1 MGGSEFS
8 QLLTADVMGVLA
20 NGATRPVVR
29 KKAALCLLR
38 LIRKAPPDAEIM
50 QVGRAAPPL
59 SSPALPC
66 HCGAARGRQVSP
78 SCLHR
83 GGRGMLSRQGPL
95 GVLLRASPGAPPGVL
110 LGAACQLPLRLR
122 AADVAVPWRPGR
134 FAPTA
139 PPAACLPPQPE
150 VWGVKLA
157 TMLEDR
163 DLGVLLGLTTLLL
176 GVVSRSYEGEG
187 RLMDQCQLSPA
198 LARLPCSA
206 KPALCLPACLPAA
219 PTQPSPATPPP
230 PQPPPP
236 DPTHPPTPPPGPG
249 YEACVPR
256 IVQVLE
262 RLKQRDVT
270 QDYTYYGL
278 ASPWLQAR
286 GGALAPSTRSCA
298 QRHSVGLQAGRQA
311 GTHLSCLAWRL
322 PPAGQVP
329 ACAAVLPAARGAVC
343 APHAGGG
350 GEAHPGG

>member
-1 MGGSEFS
+1 
-8 QLLTADVMGVLA
+8 MGVLA

-230 PQPPPP
+230 PPAAPTRPHPPPY
-236 DPTHPPTPPPGPG
+236 PTPRSRLRGVRAAHRAGAGAPEAARRDAGLHLLRPGLALAAGKGGRPGPVNPQLRPATLG
-249 YEACVPR
+249 RA
-256 IVQVLE
+256 
-262 RLKQRDVT
+262 
-270 QDYTYYGL
+270 
-278 ASPWLQAR
+278 
-286 GGALAPSTRSCA
+286 
-298 QRHSVGLQAGRQA
+298 AGRQA
-311 GTHLSCLAWRL
+311 GRHPPFMPCVAAAPCRSSACVCCSTSRRPRSRL
-322 PPAGQVP
+322 
-329 ACAAVLPAARGAVC
+329 CAACWWRW
-343 APHAGGG
+343 
-350 GEAHPGG
+350 